1 MSDVGLLLAESE
13 AVKAKFSTL
22 HVPDP
27 KQPDNRRRAKVWY
40 GQPSSERER
49 TYPFVTIDFVD
60 IRFAADRAHTL
71 DQVTVDWWPSEGS
84 TFQEYADLRGID
96 VDPEAPYGTT
106 IRFQPYD
113 IYYQVATHSRFALQ
127 DIHLTAQMLSTEYAP
142 LSQIGTLH
150 VPADGTQRW
159 LDNEG
164 WNRADYRDSEDKT
177 VFRKI
182 YMIKVS
188 AHMAVGDPAIFARV
202 LEVAATLHGMADGE
216 QYASWEYS
224 DA

>member
-1 MSDVGLLLAESE
+1 MPDVGLLLAESE

-22 HVPDP
+22 YVPDP
-27 KQPDNRRRAKVWY
+27 KQPDNRRRVKVWY
-40 GQPSSERER
+40 GNPSGERER
-49 TYPFVTIDFVD
+49 AYPFITIDFID
-60 IRFAADRAHTL
+60 IRFGAERAHSL
-71 DQVTVDWWPSEGS
+71 DQVAVDWWPAEGS
-84 TFQEYADLRGID
+84 TFQEYADLRDID
-96 VDPEAPYGTT
+96 VDPDAPYGTT

-113 IYYQVATHSRFALQ
+113 LYYQVSTHTRTALQ
-127 DIHLTAQMLSTEYAP
+127 DMHLTSQMLSTEYAP

-164 WNRADYRDSEDKT
+164 WSRADYRDAEEKT

-182 YMIKVS
+182 YMLKIS
-188 AHMAVGDPAIFARV
+188 AHMAVGDPAAYARV
-202 LEVAATLHGMADGE
+202 LEVAATIHGTADGE
-216 QYASWEYS
+216 QYAAWVHS